1 MTLESHR
8 VAFESNL
15 EFPLDDFQRRALDA
29 IDAGDSVLV
38 AAPTGSGKTLIA
50 EYAAACA
57 ISRGTKTFYTTPLK
71 ALSNQKYGDLVE
83 AHGDVQVGLL
93 TGDNSVRG
101 DASVVV
107 MTTEVLRNMIYAG
120 SDVLNALEFVVLDEV
135 HYLQDRFRG
144 AVWEE
149 VLIHLPSHVKIVALS
164 ATVSNAEEFAEWIQT
179 VRGRTVAI
187 IEERRPVKLTN
198 LYAVGEKGNPDFH
211 LLPVFMPDPADDL
224 RPNPEAAKLDG
235 QPSRDRAASRYPRGG
250 GQSPSGRLFTPSRVE
265 IIQRLA
271 DENML
276 PAITFI
282 FSRAG
287 CDAAVDQCLAS
298 GIRLT
303 TREERKEH
311 RRIAEA
317 RTSMLSESD
326 LVALRY
332 DAWRIAFE
340 AGIAAHHAG
349 MIPPL
354 KEAAEEAFAAGLVK
368 VVFATETLA
377 LGINMPARTV
387 VIEKLSKFT
396 GEHHEF
402 LTPGEYT
409 QLTGRAGRRGI
420 DDRGFAVVAWS
431 PFVPFEQVAGL
442 ASRRTY
448 ALTSSFR
455 PTYNMTANLVSRCDA
470 LEARHL
476 LGLSF
481 AQYRANSDVVA
492 LEDQLEIMGSLL
504 EKERELMLCDLGD
517 FVDYRALVAGTER
530 PGDSAKR
537 SSVENALAQLR
548 PGSVLRT
555 KRCGGRCVV
564 LRHEGGRSGTRILVL
579 GADSTLTRLGPADFE
594 TAPQVVGDLDIP
606 TPFAPK
612 NPSFRRALAGRLR
625 ALKLEGEDA
634 NGDSA
639 GSNQRGKK
647 QKKTPP
653 SQEFHPV
660 SECPKLESHMRAASK
675 ADRLTKDYARLERR
689 VQARSD
695 NLGRMFDRVLR
706 VLEERGYLDGW
717 SLTASGESLM
727 RINSETDILVADAI
741 NTGIFD
747 GLRPQ
752 ELASIASVFTYEHRG
767 PEHRRP
773 PAPRWPSGD
782 LAKRWRAI
790 ERHWNSLRSD
800 EEDAGLPEMRPP
812 DPGLAL
818 IVKAWAS
825 GHDLSNVLDLTDDLT
840 GGDFVRHMKQLVDLL
855 RQISVVSENPL
866 TKESA
871 RSAADLCFR
880 GVVCASGVT
889 AQ

>member
-1 MTLESHR
+1 MTLEAHR
-8 VAFESNL
+8 VTFESGL
-15 EFPLDDFQRRALDA
+15 SFPLDDFQIRALDA

-50 EYAAACA
+50 EYAASCA

-83 AHGDVQVGLL
+83 AHGDDRVGLL

-120 SDVLNALEFVVLDEV
+120 SDTLDALEFVVLDEV

-149 VLIHLPSHVKIVALS
+149 VLIHLPDHVRIVALS
-164 ATVSNAEEFAEWIQT
+164 ATVSNAEEFADWIQT
-179 VRGRTVAI
+179 VRGKTVAI
-187 IEERRPVKLTN
+187 IEEKRPVLLTN
-198 LYAVGEKGNPDFH
+198 LYAIGEKGQRDFH
-211 LLPVFMPDPADDL
+211 LLPVFIPDPANEL

-235 QPSRDRAASRYPRGG
+235 QPSRDRSASRYPRSRE
-250 GQSPSGRLFTPSRVE
+250 QSPSGRLFTPSRVE

-271 DENML
+271 DEKML

-303 TREERKEH
+303 TREERRELN
-311 RRIAEA
+311 RIALE

-326 LVALRY
+326 LEALRF

-431 PFVPFEQVAGL
+431 PFVPFDQVAGL

-455 PTYNMTANLVSRCDA
+455 PTYNMTANLVARCDS

-476 LGLSF
+476 LSLSF
-481 AQYRANSDVVA
+481 AQYRANTDVIA
-492 LEDQLEIMGSLL
+492 LEDQLELIDSLL
-504 EKERELMLCDLGD
+504 EKQREIMYCELGD
-517 FVDYRALVAGTER
+517 FEDYRALLTGKER

-537 SSVENALAQLR
+537 TSVESALAQMR
-548 PGSVLRT
+548 PGAVLRT

-564 LRHEGGRSGTRILVL
+564 LRHEGGRNATRILVL
-579 GADSTLTRLGPADFE
+579 GADSTLTRLGPSDFE
-594 TAPQVVGDLDIP
+594 SEPLVAGDLEIP

-612 NPSFRRALAGRLR
+612 NPAFRRALAGRLR
-625 ALKLEGEDA
+625 ALQLIGEGDDA
-634 NGDSA
+634 ELA
-639 GSNQRGKK
+639 QGKRK
-647 QKKTPP
+647 RKEANRPP
-653 SQEFHPV
+653 EVHPC
-660 SECPKLESHMRAASK
+660 SECPDLEEHMRAASK
-675 ADRLTKDYARLERR
+675 FEKLTKDCARLGRR
-689 VQARSD
+689 VQERSD

-706 VLEERGYLDGW
+706 VLEARGYLDGW
-717 SLTASGESLM
+717 SLTPAGEILM
-727 RINSETDILVADAI
+727 RINSEADLLIAEAV
-741 NTGIFD
+741 NSGVFD

-752 ELASIASVFTYEHRG
+752 ELAAIASVFTYEHRG

-782 LAKRWRAI
+782 LAKRWRSI
-790 ERHWNSLRSD
+790 ERQWNSLRSD
-800 EEDAGLPEMRPP
+800 EEDAGLPEMRAP

-825 GHDLSNVLDLTDDLT
+825 GRDLTDVLDLTDDLT

-855 RQISVVSENPL
+855 RQISLVANDPK

-871 RSAADLCFR
+871 RYAADLCFR
-880 GVVCASGVT
+880 GVVCASGVVSK
-889 AQ
+889 

>member
-1 MTLESHR
+1 VTLESHR
-8 VAFESNL
+8 GAFESSL
-15 EFPLDDFQRRALDA
+15 KFPLDDFQRRALDA

-83 AHGDVQVGLL
+83 AHGDIQVGLL

-120 SDVLNALEFVVLDEV
+120 SDVLDALEFVVLDEV

-149 VLIHLPSHVKIVALS
+149 VLIHLPAHVRIVALS

-179 VRGRTVAI
+179 VRGKTVAI
-187 IEERRPVKLTN
+187 IEERRPVRLTN
-198 LYAVGEKGNPDFH
+198 LYAVGEKGSPDFH

-235 QPSRDRAASRYPRGG
+235 QPNRDRSASRYPRGRG
-250 GQSPSGRLFTPSRVE
+250 DSQSGRLFTPSRVE

-303 TREERKEH
+303 TREERRELH
-311 RRIAEA
+311 RIAEE
-317 RTSMLSESD
+317 RTSMLSDSD

-354 KEAAEEAFAAGLVK
+354 KEAAEEAFASGLVK

-455 PTYNMTANLVSRCDA
+455 PTYNMTANLVARCDSI
-470 LEARHL
+470 EARHL
-476 LGLSF
+476 LNLSF

-492 LEDQLEIMGSLL
+492 LEDQLEIIASLL
-504 EKERELMLCDLGD
+504 EKERELMKCELGD
-517 FVDYRALVAGTER
+517 FEDYRALIAGKER

-537 SSVENALAQLR
+537 SSVESALAQMR

-594 TAPQVVGDLDIP
+594 TAPLVVGGLDIP

-612 NPSFRRALAGRLR
+612 NPSFRRSLAGRLR
-625 ALKLEGEDA
+625 ALKLQ
-634 NGDSA
+634 GDDTHDDPHQ
-639 GSNQRGKK
+639 GGKK
-647 QKKTPP
+647 RKKLAPR
-653 SQEFHPV
+653 QEVHPV
-660 SECPKLESHMRAASK
+660 SECPDLEDHMRAASK
-675 ADRLTKDYARLERR
+675 ADRLAKDAARLERR

-741 NTGIFD
+741 NTGVFD

-773 PAPRWPSGD
+773 PSPRWPSGD
-782 LAKRWRAI
+782 LAKRWRSI

-825 GHDLSNVLDLTDDLT
+825 GHDLSDVLDLTDDLT

-855 RQISVVSENPL
+855 RQISLVSENAQ

-871 RSAADLCFR
+871 RTAAELCFR

-889 AQ
+889 SK

>member
-8 VAFESNL
+8 GAFESSL
-15 EFPLDDFQRRALDA
+15 KFPLDDFQRRALDA

-83 AHGDVQVGLL
+83 AHGDIQVGLL

-120 SDVLNALEFVVLDEV
+120 SDVLDALEFVVLDEV

-149 VLIHLPSHVKIVALS
+149 VLIHLPAHVRIVALS

-179 VRGRTVAI
+179 VRGKTVAI
-187 IEERRPVKLTN
+187 IEERRPVRLTN
-198 LYAVGEKGNPDFH
+198 LYAVGEKGSPDFH

-235 QPSRDRAASRYPRGG
+235 QPNRDRSASRYPRGRG
-250 GQSPSGRLFTPSRVE
+250 DSQSGRLFTPSRVE

-303 TREERKEH
+303 TREERRELH
-311 RRIAEA
+311 RIAEE
-317 RTSMLSESD
+317 RTSMLSDSD

-354 KEAAEEAFAAGLVK
+354 KEAAEEAFASGLVK

-455 PTYNMTANLVSRCDA
+455 PTYNMTANLVARCDSI
-470 LEARHL
+470 EARHL
-476 LGLSF
+476 LNLSF

-492 LEDQLEIMGSLL
+492 LEDQLEIIASLL
-504 EKERELMLCDLGD
+504 EKERELMKCELGD
-517 FVDYRALVAGTER
+517 FEDYRALIAGKER

-537 SSVENALAQLR
+537 SSVESALAQMR

-594 TAPQVVGDLDIP
+594 TAPLVVGGLDIP

-612 NPSFRRALAGRLR
+612 NPSFRRSLAGRLR
-625 ALKLEGEDA
+625 ALKLQGDDA
-634 NGDSA
+634 HDDPHQG
-639 GSNQRGKK
+639 GKK
-647 QKKTPP
+647 QKKLAKR
-653 SQEFHPV
+653 QEVHPV
-660 SECPKLESHMRAASK
+660 SECPDLEDHMRAASK
-675 ADRLTKDYARLERR
+675 ADRLAKDAARLERR

-741 NTGIFD
+741 NTGVFD

-773 PAPRWPSGD
+773 PSPRWPSGD
-782 LAKRWRAI
+782 LAKRWRSI

-825 GHDLSNVLDLTDDLT
+825 GHDLSDVLDLTDDLT

-855 RQISVVSENPL
+855 RQISLVSENAQ

-871 RSAADLCFR
+871 RTAAELCFR

-889 AQ
+889 SK

>member
-8 VAFESNL
+8 GAFESSL
-15 EFPLDDFQRRALDA
+15 KFPLDDFQRRALDA

-83 AHGDVQVGLL
+83 AHGDIQVGLL

-120 SDVLNALEFVVLDEV
+120 SDVLDALEFVVLDEV

-149 VLIHLPSHVKIVALS
+149 VLIHLPAHVRIVALS

-179 VRGRTVAI
+179 VRGKTVAI
-187 IEERRPVKLTN
+187 IEERRPVRLTN
-198 LYAVGEKGNPDFH
+198 LYAVGEKGSPDFH

-235 QPSRDRAASRYPRGG
+235 QPNRDRSASRYPRGRG
-250 GQSPSGRLFTPSRVE
+250 DSQSGRLFTPSRVE

-303 TREERKEH
+303 TREERRELH
-311 RRIAEA
+311 RIAEE
-317 RTSMLSESD
+317 RTSMLSDSD

-354 KEAAEEAFAAGLVK
+354 KEAAEEAFASGLVK

-455 PTYNMTANLVSRCDA
+455 PTYNMTANLVARCDSI
-470 LEARHL
+470 EARHL
-476 LGLSF
+476 LNLSF

-492 LEDQLEIMGSLL
+492 LEDQLEIIASLL
-504 EKERELMLCDLGD
+504 EKERELMKCELGD
-517 FVDYRALVAGTER
+517 FEDYRALIAGKER

-537 SSVENALAQLR
+537 SSVESALAQMR

-594 TAPQVVGDLDIP
+594 TAPLVVGGLDIP

-612 NPSFRRALAGRLR
+612 NPSFRRSLAGRLR
-625 ALKLEGEDA
+625 ALKLQ
-634 NGDSA
+634 GDDTHDDPHQ
-639 GSNQRGKK
+639 GGKK
-647 QKKTPP
+647 QKKLAPR
-653 SQEFHPV
+653 QEVHPV
-660 SECPKLESHMRAASK
+660 SECPDLEDHMRAASK
-675 ADRLTKDYARLERR
+675 ADRLAKDAARLERR

-741 NTGIFD
+741 NTGVFD

-773 PAPRWPSGD
+773 PSPRWPSGD
-782 LAKRWRAI
+782 LAKRWRSI

-825 GHDLSNVLDLTDDLT
+825 GHDLSDVLDLTDDLT

-855 RQISVVSENPL
+855 RQISLVSENAQ

-871 RSAADLCFR
+871 RTAAELCFR

-889 AQ
+889 SK

>member
-8 VAFESNL
+8 VTFESAL
-15 EFPLDDFQRRALDA
+15 RFPLDDFQIRALDA

-83 AHGDVQVGLL
+83 THGDARVGLL

-120 SDVLNALEFVVLDEV
+120 SEALDNLEFVVLDEV

-149 VLIHLPSHVKIVALS
+149 VLIHLPSHVRIVALS

-179 VRGRTVAI
+179 VRGKTVAI
-187 IEERRPVKLTN
+187 IEETRPVKLTN
-198 LYAVGEKGNPDFH
+198 LYAVGEKGHPDFH

-235 QPSRDRAASRYPRGG
+235 QPNRDRSASRYPRSGG
-250 GQSPSGRLFTPSRVE
+250 PIPSGRLFTPSRVE

-303 TREERKEH
+303 SREERRELH
-311 RRIAEA
+311 RIALE

-326 LVALRY
+326 LVALRF

-431 PFVPFEQVAGL
+431 PFVPFDQVAGL

-455 PTYNMTANLVSRCDA
+455 PTYNMTANLVARCDSI
-470 LEARHL
+470 EARHL
-476 LGLSF
+476 LSLSF
-481 AQYRANSDVVA
+481 AQYRANTDVLA
-492 LEDQLEIMGSLL
+492 LEDQLEIIGSLR
-504 EKERELMLCDLGD
+504 EKQHELMLCDLGD
-517 FVDYRALVAGTER
+517 FEDYRALVAGKER

-537 SSVENALAQLR
+537 TSIETALAQMR
-548 PGSVLRT
+548 PGVVLRT

-564 LRHEGGRSGTRILVL
+564 LRHEGGRSATRILVL
-579 GADSTLTRLGPADFE
+579 GADSTLTRLGPSDFE
-594 TAPQVVGDLDIP
+594 TAPLVAGDLEIP

-625 ALKLEGEDA
+625 ALKLDDDGADEEP
-634 NGDSA
+634 S
-639 GSNQRGKK
+639 QGKK
-647 QKKTPP
+647 NRKDSNITAEVHPC
-653 SQEFHPV
+653 SQ
-660 SECPKLESHMRAASK
+660 CPDIEEHMRASSK
-675 ADRLTKDYARLERR
+675 VDRLTKDYARLERR

-695 NLGRMFDRVLR
+695 SLGRMFDRVLR
-706 VLEERGYLDGW
+706 VLETRGYLDGW
-717 SLTASGESLM
+717 SLTPAGEILM
-727 RINSETDILVADAI
+727 RINSEADLLVAEAV
-741 NTGIFD
+741 NSGVFD

-752 ELASIASVFTYEHRG
+752 ELAAIASVFTYEHRG

-825 GHDLSNVLDLTDDLT
+825 GRELTDVLDLTDDLT

-855 RQISVVSENPL
+855 RQISLVSDNPK

-871 RSAADLCFR
+871 RSAAELCFR
-880 GVVCASGVT
+880 GVVCASGVVSK
-889 AQ
+889 

>member
-8 VAFESNL
+8 VAFESSL
-15 EFPLDDFQRRALDA
+15 KFPLDDFQRRALDA

-57 ISRGTKTFYTTPLK
+57 IGRGTKTFYTTPLK

-83 AHGDVQVGLL
+83 AHGDNQVGLL

-120 SDVLNALEFVVLDEV
+120 SDALNALEFVVLDEV

-149 VLIHLPSHVKIVALS
+149 VLIHLPPHVRIVALS

-179 VRGRTVAI
+179 VRGKTVAI
-187 IEERRPVKLTN
+187 IEEKRPVKLTN

-211 LLPVFMPDPADDL
+211 LLPVFIPDPADDL
-224 RPNPEAAKLDG
+224 RPNPDAAKLDG
-235 QPSRDRAASRYPRGG
+235 QPSRDRSAARNPRSGN
-250 GQSPSGRLFTPSRVE
+250 QSPSGRLFTPSRVE

-303 TREERKEH
+303 TREERRELH
-311 RRIAEA
+311 RIAQE
-317 RTSMLSESD
+317 RTAMLSESD

-431 PFVPFEQVAGL
+431 PFVPFDQVAGL

-455 PTYNMTANLVSRCDA
+455 PTYNMTANLVARCDSI
-470 LEARHL
+470 EARHL
-476 LGLSF
+476 LSLSF
-481 AQYRANSDVVA
+481 AQYRANSDVIA
-492 LEDQLEIMGSLL
+492 LEDQLEIIGSLM
-504 EKERELMLCDLGD
+504 EKQRELMDCDLGD
-517 FVDYRALVAGTER
+517 FADYRAFVTGKER

-537 SSVENALAQLR
+537 TSVDTALAQMR
-548 PGSVLRT
+548 PGSVLLT

-594 TAPQVVGDLDIP
+594 TAPRVVGELDIP

-625 ALKLEGEDA
+625 ALKVS
-634 NGDSA
+634 GDSDEDR
-639 GSNQRGKK
+639 SSSGKK
-647 QKKTPP
+647 KHKEAPP
-653 SQEFHPV
+653 AREVHPV
-660 SECPKLESHMRAASK
+660 SECPDLEDHLQAASK
-675 ADRLTKDYARLERR
+675 FDRLAKDFARLERR

-695 NLGRMFDRVLR
+695 GLGRMFDRVLR
-706 VLEERGYLDGW
+706 VLEARGYLDGW
-717 SLTASGESLM
+717 SLTPAGEVLM
-727 RINSETDILVADAI
+727 RINSETDLLVADAV
-741 NTGIFD
+741 TSGVFD

-782 LAKRWRAI
+782 LAKRWRSI

-825 GHDLSNVLDLTDDLT
+825 GHDLSDVLDLTDDLT

-855 RQISVVSENPL
+855 RQISLVSENPN

-880 GVVCASGVT
+880 GVVCASGVV
-889 AQ
+889 AK